1 MIELLKRISILEITN
16 LVEVH
21 WQRWPRKIKSK
32 IPYRIFIFSEYEVY
46 WNQSITLWIILKID
60 FYNFMKYR
68 HCRFS
73 GKKEKKKTGL
83 LTPNLFVSNNF
94 TKYSYKGEKLTDK
107 EVRFFEN

>member
-1 MIELLKRISILEITN
+1 
-16 LVEVH
+16 
-21 WQRWPRKIKSK
+21 
-32 IPYRIFIFSEYEVY
+32 
-46 WNQSITLWIILKID
+46 
-60 FYNFMKYR
+60 MKYR